1 MTDRKNLS
9 YDSFFPN
16 IPRGLADTIQWQYE
30 KLQEVSLTINDPEN
44 LDKYLDKLTQEIESG
59 SFTQDTLADIHI
71 DTIFSKSIK
80 VRYQALFRKS
90 CVAFISAR
98 KKVHKVQE
106 TAVWPLLCNAS
117 YLIATAE
124 SAAGIVY
131 QEQEAQRVLKNG
143 EPGRQKGGKA
153 TSELYRPIRDR
164 MIELLKA
171 SKPIGGWRTKK
182 QAVDAIHEDLKAF
195 ISNTPELKVIISE
208 VYETADKWLK
218 STGHPEIIEA
228 YKANAAP
235 AKIK

>member
-1 MTDRKNLS
+1 MTDRNKLPH
-9 YDSFFPN
+9 DSFFQN

-30 KLQEVSLTINDPEN
+30 KLLELSLAINDPEN
-44 LDKYLDKLTQEIESG
+44 LDEYLDKLTQEIGSG
-59 SFTQDTLADIHI
+59 DVTRDDLAD
-71 DTIFSKSIK
+71 TNAS
-80 VRYQALFRKS
+80 ALFNKNIKAHYQILFKIS
-90 CVAFISAR
+90 CVAFIYAR
-98 KKVHKVQE
+98 KKVYKVQE
-106 TAVWPLLCNAS
+106 TAVWPLLCHAS

-143 EPGRQKGGKA
+143 EPGRQKGGKT

-164 MIELLKA
+164 MIELLKS

-182 QAVDAIHEDLKAF
+182 QAIDTIHEDLQAF
-195 ISNTPELKVIISE
+195 ISSTPELRVIISE

-235 AKIK
+235 AKTK

>member
-1 MTDRKNLS
+1 MTELNKLPR
-9 YDSFFPN
+9 DSFFPN

-30 KLQEVSLTINDPEN
+30 KLQEVSLAINDPEN

-59 SFTQDTLADIHI
+59 VFTQDTLADINA
-71 DTIFSKSIK
+71 DAIFSKNII
-80 VRYQALFRKS
+80 VRYQALFKKS
-90 CVAFISAR
+90 SVAFIYAK

-106 TAVWPLLCNAS
+106 TAVWPLLCNVS

-124 SAAGIVY
+124 SAAGIVH

-164 MIELLKA
+164 MIELLRDR
-171 SKPIGGWRTKK
+171 KPIGGWRTKK
-182 QAVDAIHEDLKAF
+182 QAVEAIHEDLKAF
-195 ISNTPELKVIISE
+195 ISNAPELKVVISD

-218 STGHPEIIEA
+218 STGNPEIIEA

-235 AKIK
+235 AKVK